1 MDQETVIV
9 LCAIFTV
16 VIGIIELTRKKG
28 NGVEAQEEPGNPQK
42 VTRLLK
48 QGCRPAWRD
57 VIFWQRLY
65 QNGIRS

>member
-1 MDQETVIV
+1 MDQETVIA

-16 VIGIIELTRKKG
+16 VIGIVELTRKKG
-28 NGVEAQEEPGNPQK
+28 NGVEAQEEP